1 VRQGELVI
9 SMNHEKHEKNTMI
22 KTEAIKRINERLG
35 KPVLTEKNTQFSNV
49 VVYGPD
55 EGWWLK
61 IAFLTFKQE
70 LHFVLNNEK
79 TKSFQHLK
87 INANQIL
94 SPAMK
99 FRSTDGAADAFM
111 SASSPKR
118 LIDLL
123 EGGSKYNFTKHL
135 VHEYRY

>member
-1 VRQGELVI
+1 MTKL
-9 SMNHEKHEKNTMI
+9 
-22 KTEAIKRINERLG
+22 EAIKRINERLG
-35 KPVLTEKNTQFSNV
+35 KPVLTDENTHFSNV
-49 VVYGPD
+49 VVYGTD

-61 IAFLTFKQE
+61 IPFLTFKQE
-70 LHFVLNNEK
+70 LHFIFNNEK
-79 TKSFQHLK
+79 TKSFQHVK
-87 INANQIL
+87 VNPNQIL

-111 SASSPKR
+111 SVSSPKR

-123 EGGSKYNFTKHL
+123 PGGTKYNFTKHL